1 MTDRTDHYEQ
11 LLSAAFRDD
20 GHAVVKCEGETYA
33 IVVTQGDDGQIVRTP
48 VNISQIAR
56 DIDARLP

>member
-1 MTDRTDHYEQ
+1 MTNRTDHYEQ

-20 GHAVVKCEGETYA
+20 GHAVVTHEGATYA
-33 IVVTQGDDGQIVRTP
+33 IVVTKGEDGEIVRTP
-48 VNISQIAR
+48 INISQIAR